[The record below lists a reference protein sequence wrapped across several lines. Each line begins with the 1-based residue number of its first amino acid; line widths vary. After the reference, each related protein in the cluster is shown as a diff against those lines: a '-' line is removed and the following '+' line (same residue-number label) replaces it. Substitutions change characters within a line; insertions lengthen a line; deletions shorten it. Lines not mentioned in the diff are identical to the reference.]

1 MMMKAVQIITAPTQ
15 SARPNAT
22 RRSNICVKEGLDGST
37 NCPSGVMSSTGPFSF
52 AMLEI

>member
-1 MMMKAVQIITAPTQ
+1 
-15 SARPNAT
+15 
-22 RRSNICVKEGLDGST
+22 LDGST